1 MARMLELCRK
11 PASRAAQRYAVGA
24 AAVGV
29 SAGAVPF
36 LRAEALPVT
45 GVGYL
50 LMPGAAIGMPME

>member
-1 MARMLELCRK
+1 MA
-11 PASRAAQRYAVGA
+11 ASGLPLAAAQRYAVGA